1 MKELLNYKKVSQYST
16 EEATLVVPNGK
27 TIRLYELG
35 GNGAL
40 NHDIK
45 VEIKWDDEILF
56 ATHESMQRK
65 SDIRLYG
72 DGVKALSIK
81 LFNETSGTETFG
93 GYVLY
98 E

>member
-1 MKELLNYKKVSQYST
+1 MNELINYKKVFQYST
-16 EEATLVVPNGK
+16 EEVTLVVPNGNV
-27 TIRLYELG
+27 IRLVELG

-45 VEIKWDDEILF
+45 VEIKWDNEILF

-65 SDIRLYG
+65 SDRRLVG